1 MSKNEVIKR
10 VESAIKELKQGHL
23 VVVADSVDREGEGDM
38 IGLADFVTPQSVN
51 LMISQAKGLLCAPMS
66 QQVAQRLS
74 LEPMVSHGTDAFGT
88 AFTITVDAKTTST
101 GISAY
106 DRADTI
112 KTLADPE
119 SNWERFYHPGHIF
132 PLIAKE
138 GGVKVRGGHTEAAVD
153 LAKLAGATPVAYICE
168 IVKDNGKMART
179 KDLQLLAEQ
188 NELQFLT
195 ISDILNYR
203 EYQDNLD
210 IKPYSTVDLPT
221 AYGHFK
227 LQAFG
232 DGIKEPSLLIS
243 KGDITG
249 EEPLLVRV
257 HSECLT
263 SDALGSLRCDC
274 GPQLQESLR
283 RIEKQGRGAVV
294 YLRQEGR
301 GIGLTNKLRA
311 YHLQDQGLDTVEANH
326 VLGLPADAR
335 RYDLAAK
342 ILKSKGVRQ
351 VKLMTNNP
359 DKIDQLQESGIE
371 VVERIPLE
379 VGLTKENQTYLK
391 TKKEKFHHILNEVN

>member
-66 QQVAQRLS
+66 QQIAQRLS

-119 SNWERFYHPGHIF
+119 SNWEGFYHPGHIF

-168 IVKDNGKMART
+168 IVKDDGKMART

-311 YHLQDQGLDTVEANH
+311 YHLQDQGLDTVEANN

-342 ILKSKGVRQ
+342 ILKSKGVHQ

-359 DKIDQLQESGIE
+359 DKINQLQESGIE

-379 VGLTKENQTYLK
+379 VGLTKENQAYLK